1 MSLLRVLLFF
11 LLSTQLWAND
21 QSFIWYTAS
30 AHKEVQLNVALF
42 LSSTCTHCQKTDAF
56 FHEIEPANPWL
67 RVQRNYINQD
77 KASLTRFSV
86 FLAEQKAT
94 DFAVPSVIFCD
105 SRWVGF
111 DSAPTTGKD
120 LLHALKYCKQQIEA
134 KGELTSTT
142 VTVLKRWAQA
152 NLMNSGIVE
161 NPSAAYY
168 LLVISLLD
176 ALNPCA
182 LFTFAAFFAVFFMQ
196 KEGNGRLQ
204 SALLFIMAISL
215 SHYFQ
220 QTQANAFFQLLTWLR
235 IPSIFFGIYTLYW
248 VYHCYKKQTLNH
260 HAMLIWSFVLAFLIQ
275 SYQQTCVMNW
285 SYTFEQWL
293 HSQNLPQIHQN
304 VLQLIYQGVYLLP
317 FFLMLFAYSFLSRK
331 GFLSALMPK
340 IHMISLGFIST
351 IALLLMIFPSLLA
364 QFLLSVFIVSVLVV
378 LGWGV
383 SAYKE
388 SKEDLLK

>member
-1 MSLLRVLLFF
+1 MSLLKVLLFL
-11 LLSTQLWAND
+11 LLSNSVLAND
-21 QSFIWYTAS
+21 QSFIWYTTS
-30 AHKEVQLNVALF
+30 ANKEAQLNVALF
-42 LSSTCTHCQKTDAF
+42 LSSTCPHCQKTDAF

-67 RVQRNYINQD
+67 HVQRNYINQD
-77 KASLTRFSV
+77 KAALTRFSV

-111 DSAPTTGKD
+111 DSAKTTGKD
-120 LLHALKYCKQQIEA
+120 LLHALKYCKQQLEE

-142 VTVLKRWAQA
+142 VTVLKRWANA
-152 NLMNSGIVE
+152 NLMNSGITE

-168 LLVISLLD
+168 LLVVSLLD

-196 KEGNGRLQ
+196 KEGKDRLQ
-204 SALLFIMAISL
+204 SALLFIIAISL

-235 IPSIFFGIYTLYW
+235 IPLIFFGMYTLYL
-248 VYHCYKKQTLNH
+248 VHNCYKKQMANPRTILF
-260 HAMLIWSFVLAFLIQ
+260 WSFAFAFLVQ

-293 HSQNLPQIHQN
+293 HSQNLPQIHQG
-304 VLQLIYQGVYLLP
+304 VLQLIYQAVYLLP
-317 FFLMLFAYSFLSRK
+317 FALILFFYMFLSRK
-331 GFLSALMPK
+331 RFLSELMPK
-340 IHMISLGFIST
+340 MHMISLFFIST
-351 IALLLMIFPSLLA
+351 IALLLMVFPSLLT
-364 QFLLSVFIVSVLVV
+364 QFLLSALIVSALAV

>member
-1 MSLLRVLLFF
+1 MSLLRVLLFL

-21 QSFIWYTAS
+21 HSFIWYTTS
-30 AHKEVQLNVALF
+30 ANKEAQLNVALF
-42 LSSTCTHCQKTDAF
+42 LSSTCPHCQKTDAF

-67 RVQRNYINQD
+67 HVQRNYINLD
-77 KASLTRFSV
+77 KASLTRFSE

-111 DSAPTTGKD
+111 DSAQTTGKD
-120 LLHALKYCKQQIEA
+120 LLHALKYCKQQLEE

-142 VTVLKRWAQA
+142 VTVLKRWANA
-152 NLMNSGIVE
+152 NLMNSGITE

-168 LLVISLLD
+168 ILVVSLLD

-196 KEGNGRLQ
+196 KERKVRLQ
-204 SALLFIMAISL
+204 SALLFIIAISL

-235 IPSIFFGIYTLYW
+235 IPLVFFGLYTLYL
-248 VYHCYKKQTLNH
+248 VLNYYNKQMVKSRI
-260 HAMLIWSFVLAFLIQ
+260 MLVWSFVFAFLVQ

-293 HSQNLPQIHQN
+293 HSQNLPQIHQSL
-304 VLQLIYQGVYLLP
+304 LQLIYQGVYLVP
-317 FFLMLFAYSFLSRK
+317 FIFMLFFYSLLSRK
-331 GFLSALMPK
+331 RFLSDLMPQM
-340 IHMISLGFIST
+340 HMISLLFISI
-351 IALLLMIFPSLLA
+351 IALFLMIFPSLLT
-364 QFLLSVFIVSVLVV
+364 QLLLSIFIVAALAV
-378 LGWGV
+378 LGWGLT
-383 SAYKE
+383 AYKE